1 MGDDVRGSASQ
12 ASPRRGHLRYPLR
25 GLASE
30 GAERAVRHALDGL
43 PGILDIK
50 VWIGM
55 AVAEVLFDET
65 LVSADDVRARLELAG
80 RRPPKGASHEAP
92 GPHSV

>member
-1 MGDDVRGSASQ
+1 MSDDVNGSASQ
-12 ASPRRGHLRYPLR
+12 TSPPQGRLRYPLL

-30 GAERAVRHALDGL
+30 GAERAVRRALEGL

-55 AVAEVLFDET
+55 AVAEVVFDDT
-65 LVSADDVRARLELAG
+65 QVSADDVRARLELAG
-80 RRPPKGASHEAP
+80 RRPPKGPEHEAP
-92 GPHSV
+92 